1 LLLPANILSFSDE
14 KMCKKITK
22 VMLRKNW
29 RQKEKI
35 YTMKF
40 GEIRKNVYIL
50 PHITSRITISFI
62 EFFSKY
68 MFGHMVVMNSIVERN
83 YRSIGK
89 PRCSLSGLPTS
100 TALTRE
106 DMIGVYRDTSKDCQG
121 DKGNFCRIILAGGT
135 SHNDNSP
142 CIRLFYF
149 FLIVNST
156 FCIPRL

>member
-1 LLLPANILSFSDE
+1 
-14 KMCKKITK
+14 
-22 VMLRKNW
+22 
-29 RQKEKI
+29 
-35 YTMKF
+35 
-40 GEIRKNVYIL
+40 
-50 PHITSRITISFI
+50 
-62 EFFSKY
+62 

-121 DKGNFCRIILAGGT
+121 DKDNFCRIILAGGT

-142 CIRLFYF
+142 LHTFVLLLLYCELHFLYSALIDIGEDEGIAQGFALFHRLLDVGHLAFCKYVLEEDCRTIARHKAY
-149 FLIVNST
+149 LIGK
-156 FCIPRL
+156 R

>member
-1 LLLPANILSFSDE
+1 
-14 KMCKKITK
+14 
-22 VMLRKNW
+22 
-29 RQKEKI
+29 
-35 YTMKF
+35 MKF

-50 PHITSRITISFI
+50 PHIISRITISFI

-121 DKGNFCRIILAGGT
+121 DKDNFCRIILAGGT

-149 FLIVNST
+149 FFIVNST